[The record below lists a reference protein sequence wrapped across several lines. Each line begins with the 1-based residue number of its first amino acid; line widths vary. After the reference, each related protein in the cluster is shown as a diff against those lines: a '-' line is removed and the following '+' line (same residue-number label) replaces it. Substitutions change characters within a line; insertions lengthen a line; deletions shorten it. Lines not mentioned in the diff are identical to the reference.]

1 MSLFLPYIIKDA
13 ALISN
18 WYLLSAYFLDGQR
31 RLRKILIAVFA
42 LLMAANA
49 AVGSYFYFRAAVPE
63 DVDMYMDFI
72 SFGIYTGLLFSAF
85 SFKKR
90 GAVFLSL
97 FCYNFITEMFYSL
110 LSPCLPEGL
119 VARAVFYDVLYIAVS
134 LILFVYVRC
143 FSSGPMPSL
152 LLTTPK
158 WVFVAIMIFCLAC
171 YYRQFGVAATW
182 YEIIY
187 SLSAVLMMLCI
198 FFFIA
203 NTVRNTA
210 KLNEVYKRMNEL
222 SDYCDSIA
230 KSDDELRAFRHDYRN
245 HMQVVS
251 IMLNKGMIAEAEKY
265 IKDMN
270 GSTISFI
277 KKYSS
282 GNTVLDSI
290 LSSKAALASKFGTEI
305 IFSGYFPPEGIDN
318 NDVCTVAANLI
329 DNAVEASGRAGGGNI
344 VNVSADLKKG
354 AVVFSVK
361 NKTDSVESENGEYRT
376 VKSDKRNHGFGI
388 KNVKKTAEK
397 YGGYTDIEADGG
409 EFKVTV
415 VMNIVNADRLF
426 V

>member
-277 KKYSS
+277 KNIPAAIPFLIRYSAAKRH
-282 GNTVLDSI
+282 LHQ
-290 LSSKAALASKFGTEI
+290 SSA
-305 IFSGYFPPEGIDN
+305 P
-318 NDVCTVAANLI
+318 
-329 DNAVEASGRAGGGNI
+329 R
-344 VNVSADLKKG
+344 
-354 AVVFSVK
+354 
-361 NKTDSVESENGEYRT
+361 
-376 VKSDKRNHGFGI
+376 
-388 KNVKKTAEK
+388 
-397 YGGYTDIEADGG
+397 
-409 EFKVTV
+409 
-415 VMNIVNADRLF
+415 
-426 V
+426 